1 MRKLSIYFIFVA
13 IWVLASVTITLFP
26 ALLAPVAGAISLGLN
41 ETIALF
47 LIAMVVLTMVFL
59 ALIGLEAG
67 RSVIRFYRG

>member
-26 ALLAPVAGAISLGLN
+26 GLLTPVAGAISLGLN

-47 LIAMVVLTMVFL
+47 LIAMVILTMVFL